1 MLLSETSVFSCRQK
15 MTNFLMTSAH
25 GIFDYVINKRKSKNQ
40 NCENLTKYSYR
51 AYKEDQKSMLQH
63 FSEKYSF

>member
-1 MLLSETSVFSCRQK
+1 
-15 MTNFLMTSAH
+15 MTSAH

-63 FSEKYSF
+63 FSEKYSFWDIAT